1 MAFEKGKV
9 LKAAEKFLS
18 QGNINAA
25 IKEYRQIVEHD
36 QSDFTTLNMLGDLC
50 VRAGK
55 KEEAISCFS
64 GIAERYREQ
73 EFTLKAI
80 AMYKKID
87 RLDPR
92 NPIIA
97 EKLANLYSIQGLVV
111 DARAQYMVLADTYT
125 RAGDSKKAVE
135 VLHKIADLDPNN
147 TDVRLKLAESYI
159 KEGLRSD
166 AAQAFSEA
174 AQRLLETGAF
184 EKSLQAYARS
194 LELRAYDRRSLSG
207 VVAAHVALGTA
218 YEAAELLEKLIPD
231 KPDEIELV
239 ELLLDAYLAAQDA
252 AGAERATSLLMSH
265 DASNYTRF
273 LDVSRLYLDSG
284 NVNEAARV
292 LSTVIERVLAGREE
306 LQLLEL
312 VEEVLARDPEQ
323 LTALRLLVRIH
334 WWQRDMEKLR
344 AALERL
350 TEAAEAAGADED
362 ERYALT
368 QLVRL
373 VPDAARYA
381 ERLRELG
388 GAQEEFAEEATIPGV
403 AGFAEVPTF
412 ADFAIVN
419 DDSFAAPQGP
429 IVLDQVGQFE
439 SNSVG
444 SESIADPRAS
454 FADLN
459 EEFERGQPQ
468 SPDPGIVFNTPGQ
481 GASEIDFSST
491 LPAAAT
497 DSLTE
502 PDRHEAM
509 LRQELES
516 VDFYIAQGYLD
527 IAIDT
532 LEMLEKQ
539 FESHPDIGTRRQQ
552 INELSGKAPVAP
564 VVRADE
570 PRAATVVAPTTAHDF
585 SSRLIEDQAPART
598 PVAKAPLRGKQP
610 ARPAFDTGL
619 ADIFEEFRSAEE
631 AEDAGSADYET
642 HYNMGTAYKEMDL
655 LDEAVRE
662 FQTSAAMVDGED
674 GTPRFLRSCNMLGHC
689 FMQKGMAKAA
699 VLWFK
704 KGLEAP
710 GSEDEHQALRYDL
723 GHAYEELGDLT
734 QAIDILTEVY
744 SVDVSYRGVGEKL
757 KGLQSRR
764 DGSKGGRK
772 KK

>member
-1 MAFEKGKV
+1 MAFEKAKV

-92 NPIIA
+92 NPVIA

-111 DARAQYMVLADTYT
+111 DARAQYMVLADTYS
-125 RAGDSKKAVE
+125 RAGDTKKAVE

-147 TDVRLKLAESYI
+147 TDVRLKLAESYVR
-159 KEGLRSD
+159 EGLQSD
-166 AAQAFSEA
+166 AAQAFSDA
-174 AQRLLETGAF
+174 GQRLLETGAF

-194 LELRAYDRRSLSG
+194 LELRAYDRASLSG
-207 VVAAHVALGTA
+207 VVAAHIALGTA

-231 KPDEIELV
+231 KPEEIELA
-239 ELLLDAYLAAQDA
+239 ELLLQAYLAAHDA
-252 AGAERATSLLMSH
+252 PGSERATSLLMSH
-265 DASNYTRF
+265 DAANYTRF
-273 LDVSRLYLDSG
+273 LDVARLYLNSG
-284 NVNEAARV
+284 DVNDAARV
-292 LSTVIERVLAGREE
+292 LSTVTERVLAGREE

-323 LTALRLLVRIH
+323 ITALRLLVRIH

-350 TEAAEAAGADED
+350 TEAAEAAGQSED

-373 VPDAARYA
+373 VPDATRYA
-381 ERLRELG
+381 ERLQELG
-388 GAQEEFAEEATIPGV
+388 GAQEEFVEEAAMPV
-403 AGFAEVPTF
+403 PSSFEEVPMF
-412 ADFAIVN
+412 NDFAIVK
-419 DDSFAAPQGP
+419 DGFAALEESPKP
-429 IVLDQVGQFE
+429 DEVGQFE
-439 SNSVG
+439 SHSMAP
-444 SESIADPRAS
+444 EAIADPRAS

-459 EEFERGQPQ
+459 DEFERSQAPVPE
-468 SPDPGIVFNTPGQ
+468 SVAEPTAPPDTTYGEV
-481 GASEIDFSST
+481 DFSST
-491 LPAAAT
+491 IPVAST

-502 PDRHEAM
+502 TGRHEAM

-527 IAIDT
+527 IATDT
-532 LEMLEKQ
+532 LDMLAKQ
-539 FESHPDIGTRRQQ
+539 FEAHPEIESRRQQ
-552 INELSGKAPVAP
+552 INDLSQNAGVTTAVGAE
-564 VVRADE
+564 E
-570 PRAATVVAPTTAHDF
+570 PAAEVVAPIFTDDET
-585 SSRLIEDQAPART
+585 LAPT
-598 PVAKAPLRGKQP
+598 PVGKAQARGNQPTQP
-610 ARPAFDTGL
+610 AIDSGL
-619 ADIFEEFRSAEE
+619 ADIFEEFRNAEE
-631 AEDAGSADYET
+631 AEDDGADYET

-655 LDEAVRE
+655 LDDAVRE
-662 FQTSAAMVDGED
+662 FQTSANLVNGDD

-689 FMQKGMAKAA
+689 FMEKGLPKAA

-704 KGLEAP
+704 KGLAAP
-710 GSEDEHQALRYDL
+710 GSEDEYQALRYDL
-723 GHAYEELGDLT
+723 GTAYEQMGDINR
-734 QAIDILTEVY
+734 AVDVLTEVY
-744 SVDVSYRGVGEKL
+744 SVDVSYRGVAEKL
-757 KGLQSRR
+757 RSLQARK
-764 DGSKGGRK
+764 DGGRSGK
-772 KK
+772 KKKH